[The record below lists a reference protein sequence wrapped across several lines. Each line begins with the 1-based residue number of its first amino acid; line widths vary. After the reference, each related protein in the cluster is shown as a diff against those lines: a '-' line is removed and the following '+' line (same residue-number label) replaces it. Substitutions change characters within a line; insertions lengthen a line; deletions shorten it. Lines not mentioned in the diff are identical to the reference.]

1 MAPKVF
7 PYNYLKQSA
16 KMLPLG
22 FREVSKALRSI
33 VQPTKQSIE
42 YQRWCE
48 RLIAQRFWLSVILAV
63 VYTIVAGIAQFYE
76 FFINPTKLID
86 DLTLL
91 KSTYLL
97 EPLRHFFFWHKVII
111 AVLISGVILFRN
123 SAWGKRYPALLLV
136 FFSWAIS
143 FIPNMVCGPIW
154 GLPGYPDIIMFLA
167 QAAILPVYWR
177 LHFVTQ
183 LVPITFFMVIYPL
196 IGMTFF
202 AGRSVHSFFGFVQTV
217 LICIICEVGVYLYEK
232 SKQSELEANRRLK
245 LCVHAITHDLRTPV
259 IGSLMLLESMQK
271 NTPVDQPIQIPQV
284 EMSHLIQ
291 GYDRLLNL
299 MNTLLD
305 NQALAQGDLVLHQQ
319 PTDLNSVFATIL
331 QDFQPILLK
340 KNIQINH
347 QLCSEL
353 PLVNIDA
360 QQIWRVLCNL
370 VGNAVNHNPPGLLL
384 TLDAVVVD
392 SFADRSRSVSGKESS
407 SATKVRGSK
416 DSGLML
422 KVIVQDNG
430 VGISPSQKDTIFE
443 PYSRV
448 QQSQYQPGLGLGLY
462 ICRQIVLAHGGEIG
476 LDCLQPGARFWF
488 TLPLQKAVLAENEM
502 SPSIC

>member
-1 MAPKVF
+1 
-7 PYNYLKQSA
+7 
-16 KMLPLG
+16 
-22 FREVSKALRSI
+22 
-33 VQPTKQSIE
+33 
-42 YQRWCE
+42 
-48 RLIAQRFWLSVILAV
+48 
-63 VYTIVAGIAQFYE
+63 
-76 FFINPTKLID
+76 
-86 DLTLL
+86 
-91 KSTYLL
+91 
-97 EPLRHFFFWHKVII
+97 
-111 AVLISGVILFRN
+111 
-123 SAWGKRYPALLLV
+123 
-136 FFSWAIS
+136 
-143 FIPNMVCGPIW
+143 
-154 GLPGYPDIIMFLA
+154 
-167 QAAILPVYWR
+167 
-177 LHFVTQ
+177 
-183 LVPITFFMVIYPL
+183 
-196 IGMTFF
+196 
-202 AGRSVHSFFGFVQTV
+202 
-217 LICIICEVGVYLYEK
+217 
-232 SKQSELEANRRLK
+232 
-245 LCVHAITHDLRTPV
+245 
-259 IGSLMLLESMQK
+259 MLLESMQK

-291 GYDRLLNL
+291 GYDRLLGL

-305 NQALAQGDLVLHQQ
+305 NQALAQGDLILNQQ

-347 QLCSEL
+347 QFCSEL
-353 PLVNIDA
+353 PLVNIDP

-384 TLDAVVVD
+384 TLDAAVVY
-392 SFADRSRSVSGKESS
+392 SFASRSRGVSGKESH

-416 DSGLML
+416 DADSML

-488 TLPLQKAVLAENEM
+488 TLPLQK
-502 SPSIC
+502 I

>member
-1 MAPKVF
+1 MAPKVL

-22 FREVSKALRSI
+22 FREVSKAVRSI
-33 VQPTKQSIE
+33 LQPPKVSIE
-42 YQRWCE
+42 YQRWCD
-48 RLIAQRFWLSVILAV
+48 RLIAQRFWLSVALAV
-63 VYTIVAGIAQFYE
+63 VYTIVAGLAQFYE
-76 FFINPTKLID
+76 FFINPTKLIN
-86 DLTLL
+86 DLILL
-91 KSTYLL
+91 KSIHLL
-97 EPLRHFFFWHKVII
+97 EPFRHFFFWHKVII
-111 AVLISGVILFRN
+111 ATLISGVILFRN
-123 SAWGKRYPALLLV
+123 SVWGKRYPALLLV
-136 FFSWAIS
+136 LFSWAIS

-154 GLPGYPDIIMFLA
+154 GIPGYPDIIMFLA
-167 QAAILPVYWR
+167 QAAILPVHWR
-177 LHFVTQ
+177 LHFISQ
-183 LVPITFFMVIYPL
+183 LVPITFFLAVYPS

-202 AGRSVHSFFGFVQTV
+202 AGRSIYSFFGLVQTV
-217 LICIICEVGVYLYEK
+217 LICLICEVGVYLYEK
-232 SKQSELEANRRLK
+232 SKRSELEANRRLK

-305 NQALAQGDLVLHQQ
+305 NQALAQGDLILHQQ

-347 QLCSEL
+347 QFCSEL

-392 SFADRSRSVSGKESS
+392 SLRS
-407 SATKVRGSK
+407 ARGTSKTTFK
-416 DSGLML
+416 DSGMML

-430 VGISPSQKDTIFE
+430 VGISASQKDTIFE

-488 TLPLQKAVLAENEM
+488 TLPLQ
-502 SPSIC
+502 S